1 MANAAHSAAPSLPR
15 FDGPGQLAPARND
28 RALIMGVLNVTPDSF
43 SDGGH
48 FVAANTAI
56 AHAEQMVAEG
66 ADIIDVGGESTRPGS
81 TELDAEQEAARVIPV
96 ISTLAD
102 SISVPISID
111 TYKATTAEAALRSG
125 ATIVNDVWGLMRDP
139 DIARVAAAHGAPVV
153 IGHWVPSLAKETDD
167 AGVIPRMLEDLQ
179 RAVDHALSAGIASD
193 AITLDPGIGFGKSP
207 TQNLIILNALHAI
220 AALGFP
226 LLIGTSRK
234 SFIGHITG
242 RKPLDRLSGTIASN
256 IVAAANGAAILR
268 VHDVAAHHDALRV
281 ATAIQNGAMPPD
293 IQL

>member
-1 MANAAHSAAPSLPR
+1 MANAAHSAAPD
-15 FDGPGQLAPARND
+15 FAQINGPGRLAPRRPD

-48 FVAANTAI
+48 FIAPDTAI
-56 AHAEQMVAEG
+56 AHAEQMVLDG
-66 ADIIDVGGESTRPGS
+66 ADIVDVGGESTRPGS
-81 TELDAEQEAARVIPV
+81 TALDAEQEAARVVPV
-96 ISTLAD
+96 IRALAA

-111 TYKATTAEAALRSG
+111 TYKASTAEAALRAG
-125 ATIVNDVWGLMRDP
+125 ASIVNDVWGLTRDP
-139 DIARVAAAHGAPVV
+139 DIARVAAAHDAPVV
-153 IGHWVPSLAKETDD
+153 IGHWVPSLAEETDH
-167 AGVIPRMLEDLQ
+167 ARVIPRMLDDLQ
-179 RAVDHALSAGIASD
+179 RAVDHALSAGIAAD

-207 TQNLIILNALHAI
+207 AQNLIILNALCAFSD
-220 AALGFP
+220 LGFP

-242 RKPLDRLSGTIASN
+242 REPLDRLAGTIASN
-256 IVAAANGAAILR
+256 IVAAANGAAVLR

-281 ATAIQNGAMPPD
+281 ASAIHGGAMPPD